1 METNVTLVSTT
12 YQTDS
17 IGQQKATETE
27 TTVPATIRSATRSE
41 WVSAG
46 QNNYRADLVAETPM
60 INYSGERIAKVDGV
74 RYAIY
79 RVYRDEDTDMIELYL
94 QEEGGVRG

>member
-1 METNVTLVSTT
+1 METDVTLIQTT

-17 IGQQKATETE
+17 IGQQVATESR
-27 TTVPATIRSATRSE
+27 TTVPATVTSATRSE

-46 QNNYRADLVAETPM
+46 QNNFRADLVATTPLV
-60 INYSGERIAKVDGV
+60 NYSGERIAEVGTR

-79 RVYRDEDTDMIELYL
+79 RVYRDEDTDLIELYL

>member
-1 METNVTLVSTT
+1 METNMVLVGTT
-12 YQTDS
+12 YQTDG
-17 IGQQKATETE
+17 IGQQVATETR
-27 TTVPATIRSATRSE
+27 TTVPVTIRSATRSE

-60 INYSGERIAKVDGV
+60 INYSGERIAEVGSL

>member
-1 METNVTLVSTT
+1 METDVTLIQTT

-17 IGQQKATETE
+17 IGQQVATESR
-27 TTVPATIRSATRSE
+27 TTVPATVTSATRGE

-46 QNNYRADLVAETPM
+46 QNNFRADLVATTPLV
-60 INYSGERIAKVDGV
+60 NYSGERIAEVGTR

-79 RVYRDEDTDMIELYL
+79 RVYRDEDTDLIELYL
-94 QEEGGVRG
+94 QEEGGIRA

>member
-1 METNVTLVSTT
+1 METDVTLISTT

-17 IGQQKATETE
+17 IGQQVATESL
-27 TTVPATIRSATRSE
+27 TTVPATVTSATRGE

-46 QNNYRADLVAETPM
+46 QNNFRADLVATTPLV
-60 INYSGERIAKVDGV
+60 NYSGERIAEVGTK

-79 RVYRDEDTDMIELYL
+79 RVYRDEDTDLIELYL
-94 QEEGGVRG
+94 QEEGGIRA

>member
-1 METNVTLVSTT
+1 METDITLISTT
-12 YQTDS
+12 YTTDS
-17 IGQQKATETE
+17 IGQELATEE
-27 TTVPATIRSATRSE
+27 TFTVPATITSATRAE

-46 QNNYRADLVAETPM
+46 QNNFRADLVARTP
-60 INYSGERIAKVDGV
+60 ICNYSGERIAAIAGK

-79 RVYRDEDTDMIELYL
+79 RTFLDEETDLIELYL